1 MNKNSTRYYSNQQE
15 KRVAKTLKGKK
26 QSNSGA
32 TNFQKG
38 DCITDLFLLECK
50 TKMKDSESFTIKKEW
65 FTKNKEEAFAMGK
78 LYNAVVIDFG
88 DNAQSNGNYSK
99 QYSRNDSHAHRYC
112 YHTCNKRKCGNSVS
126 CAACCFIFFHN
137 KLLYHLIYIRKHCF
151 FT

>member
-1 MNKNSTRYYSNQQE
+1 MNKNSTRYYSNKQE
-15 KRVAKTLKGKK
+15 KKVAKILNGKK

-88 DNAQSNGNYSK
+88 DNENHYIIDESLFKYLN
-99 QYSRNDSHAHRYC
+99 
-112 YHTCNKRKCGNSVS
+112 
-126 CAACCFIFFHN
+126 N
-137 KLLYHLIYIRKHCF
+137 KLMEEENYGN
-151 FT
+151 